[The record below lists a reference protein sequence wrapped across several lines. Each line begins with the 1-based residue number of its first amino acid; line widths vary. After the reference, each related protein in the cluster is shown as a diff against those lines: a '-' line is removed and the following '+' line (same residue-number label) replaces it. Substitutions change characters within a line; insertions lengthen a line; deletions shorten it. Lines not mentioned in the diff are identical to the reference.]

1 MKTLNLYY
9 SKHNRFNH
17 PEFYCCEGSTDYV
30 QLEKYYHVIVKKGY
44 SNNPIYMTKKYINIT
59 FNRNNLTMDL
69 TPKTPYKIEFQM
81 IDVNTN
87 DKSYIN
93 FRMIKLM
100 PIVKKPIMGT
110 ETEINLS
117 DSDD

>member
-1 MKTLNLYY
+1 MKTLTLYF

-17 PEFYCCEGSTDYV
+17 PEFYCCQGSPEYV
-30 QLEKYYHVIVKKGY
+30 QLEKYYHIIVKKRY
-44 SNNPIYMTKKYINIT
+44 SNSPIYMTKKYINIT

-93 FRMIKLM
+93 FRIHQIM
-100 PIVKKPIMGT
+100 PVDKKST
-110 ETEINLS
+110 QNLETEINLS

>member
-1 MKTLNLYY
+1 
-9 SKHNRFNH
+9 
-17 PEFYCCEGSTDYV
+17 
-30 QLEKYYHVIVKKGY
+30 
-44 SNNPIYMTKKYINIT
+44 
-59 FNRNNLTMDL
+59 MDL

-93 FRMIKLM
+93 FRIHQIM
-100 PIVKKPIMGT
+100 PVDKKST
-110 ETEINLS
+110 QNLETEINLS